1 MAHRSS
7 RRRNTA
13 PPESTPPTAP
23 AAPTIPAKQPRP
35 TIFSP
40 SPSHY
45 TKANSDLIQATKSSF
60 LVKPFQSLNLGSKKT
75 KHSQTKHVDSR
86 LHTKSMT
93 TSAIFESSKPNKT
106 HNTKNI
112 VLTPKLEKE
121 SIFLTSK
128 KTHKEKPLKP
138 GSELERWKLQGLL
151 KNEKKESCKGCVVED
166 VKDEKSRKLA
176 VVEEGDV
183 VKERVSV
190 SMGPSGGGGG
200 GRRKSLCGS
209 MVDLGDFF
217 AINGAKMVSADMPP
231 FMQIHAVDCARK
243 AFDSMEKFT
252 SKTLASSLK
261 KEFDGVY
268 GPAWHCI
275 VGTSFGSFVTHSVGG
290 FLYFSMD
297 QKLYILLFKTAV
309 QKAD

>member
-13 PPESTPPTAP
+13 PPDSTPPSA
-23 AAPTIPAKQPRP
+23 PAKQPRP

-45 TKANSDLIQATKSSF
+45 TKASSDLIQATKSSF
-60 LVKPFQSLNLGSKKT
+60 LVKPFQSLNLGSRKT
-75 KHSQTKHVDSR
+75 KHSQTKHVVDSR
-86 LHTKSMT
+86 LQTKSMT

-106 HNTKNI
+106 QKTLNT

-121 SIFLTSK
+121 SIFFTSK
-128 KTHKEKPLKP
+128 KTHKEKPQKP
-138 GSELERWKLQGLL
+138 GSELEKWKLQGLL
-151 KNEKKESCKGCVVED
+151 KNEKMEACKGCVVEGVKD
-166 VKDEKSRKLA
+166 VKDEKSRKVA
-176 VVEEGDV
+176 VVKEGDV

-190 SMGPSGGGGG
+190 SMGQSGGG

-217 AINGAKMVSADMPP
+217 AINGAKMMSADMPP

-243 AFDSMEKFT
+243 AVDSMEKFT

-261 KEFDGVY
+261 KVQFLALLLIV
-268 GPAWHCI
+268 CI
-275 VGTSFGSFVTHSVGG
+275 IQ
-290 FLYFSMD
+290 LNM
-297 QKLYILLFKTAV
+297 ILMML
-309 QKAD
+309 

>member
-13 PPESTPPTAP
+13 PPESTPAV
-23 AAPTIPAKQPRP
+23 PAKQPRP
-35 TIFSP
+35 TIF

-75 KHSQTKHVDSR
+75 KHSQTKRVVDSR
-86 LHTKSMT
+86 LQTKSMT

-106 HNTKNI
+106 QKTQNI

-128 KTHKEKPLKP
+128 KTHKEKPQKP
-138 GSELERWKLQGLL
+138 GSELDKWKLQGLL
-151 KNEKKESCKGCVVED
+151 KNEKKEACKGCVVEGVKD
-166 VKDEKSRKLA
+166 VKDEKSRKVA
-176 VVEEGDV
+176 VVKEGDV

-190 SMGPSGGGGG
+190 SMSQSGGVGGG

-217 AINGAKMVSADMPP
+217 AINGAKMMSADMPP

-243 AFDSMEKFT
+243 AVDSMEKFT

>member
-1 MAHRSS
+1 MSHRPS

-13 PPESTPPTAP
+13 PPEPTPPSASAP
-23 AAPTIPAKQPRP
+23 AKHPKPTTTKN

-40 SPSHY
+40 SPSHSHY
-45 TKANSDLIQATKSSF
+45 PKPNQDLIQATKSSF
-60 LVKPFQSLNLGSKKT
+60 LVKPFQSLNLGSRKSKQP
-75 KHSQTKHVDSR
+75 QTKHVDTR
-86 LHTKSMT
+86 LQTKSMT
-93 TSAIFESSKPNKT
+93 TSAIFDSSKPN
-106 HNTKNI
+106 NTKNI
-112 VLTPKLEKE
+112 VQTPKVEKD
-121 SIFLTSK
+121 SIFLNSK
-128 KTHKEKPLKP
+128 RTHKEKPQKTS
-138 GSELERWKLQGLL
+138 SELEKWKLQGLL
-151 KNEKKESCKGCVVED
+151 KNEKKESYKGCVVED
-166 VKDEKSRKLA
+166 VKVEKTRK
-176 VVEEGDV
+176 VEEGDV

-190 SMGPSGGGGG
+190 SLGQSG
-200 GRRKSLCGS
+200 GRRRSLCGS
-209 MVDLGDFF
+209 MIELGDFF

-252 SKTLASSLK
+252 SKTLALSLK

>member
-13 PPESTPPTAP
+13 PPETNPPP
-23 AAPTIPAKQPRP
+23 ALAKQPKP
-35 TIFSP
+35 TTTKTTIFSSSP

-45 TKANSDLIQATKSSF
+45 PKPNQDLIQATKSSF

-75 KHSQTKHVDSR
+75 KQHSQTKHVDSR
-86 LHTKSMT
+86 LQGKSMT
-93 TSAIFESSKPNKT
+93 TSAIFDSSKPNNNT
-106 HNTKNI
+106 HQTKI
-112 VLTPKLEKE
+112 TVLTPNHEKD
-121 SIFLTSK
+121 SVFLHSK
-128 KTHKEKPLKP
+128 RTLKEKPPQKP
-138 GSELERWKLQGLL
+138 SSELEKWKLQGLL
-151 KNEKKESCKGCVVED
+151 KNEKKVVED
-166 VKDEKSRKLA
+166 VKVEKSKKVT
-176 VVEEGDV
+176 VVEKEGGD

-190 SMGPSGGGGG
+190 SMGQSGGGG

-209 MVDLGDFF
+209 MIDLGDFF

-252 SKTLASSLK
+252 SKTLALSLK

-297 QKLYILLFKTAV
+297 QKLYILIFKTAV

>member
-1 MAHRSS
+1 MSHRPS

-13 PPESTPPTAP
+13 PPETNPPSAP
-23 AAPTIPAKQPRP
+23 VKHSKP

-45 TKANSDLIQATKSSF
+45 PKPNQDLIQATKSSF
-60 LVKPFQSLNLGSKKT
+60 LVKPFQSLNLGSRKT
-75 KHSQTKHVDSR
+75 KQPQTKHVDTR
-86 LHTKSMT
+86 LLQTKAMT
-93 TSAIFESSKPNKT
+93 TSAIFDSSKPNNT
-106 HNTKNI
+106 HNTQNI
-112 VLTPKLEKE
+112 VQTPKVEKD
-121 SIFLTSK
+121 SIFLNSK
-128 KTHKEKPLKP
+128 RTHKEKPQKTS
-138 GSELERWKLQGLL
+138 SELERWKLQGLL
-151 KNEKKESCKGCVVED
+151 KNEKKESYKGCVVEN
-166 VKDEKSRKLA
+166 VKVEKTRK
-176 VVEEGDV
+176 VEESDV
-183 VKERVSV
+183 VKKRVSV
-190 SMGPSGGGGG
+190 SMGQSG
-200 GRRKSLCGS
+200 GRRESLCGS
-209 MVDLGDFF
+209 MIELGDFF

>member
-13 PPESTPPTAP
+13 PPESTPPSAP
-23 AAPTIPAKQPRP
+23 GGPPVPAKQPRP

-45 TKANSDLIQATKSSF
+45 TKPNSDLIQATKSSF

-86 LHTKSMT
+86 LQTKSMT

-106 HNTKNI
+106 HNAQNT

-128 KTHKEKPLKP
+128 KTHKEKPHKP

-166 VKDEKSRKLA
+166 VKDVKDEKSRKVA
-176 VVEEGDV
+176 VVEEANV

-190 SMGPSGGGGG
+190 PMGQSG

-243 AFDSMEKFT
+243 AVDSMEKFT